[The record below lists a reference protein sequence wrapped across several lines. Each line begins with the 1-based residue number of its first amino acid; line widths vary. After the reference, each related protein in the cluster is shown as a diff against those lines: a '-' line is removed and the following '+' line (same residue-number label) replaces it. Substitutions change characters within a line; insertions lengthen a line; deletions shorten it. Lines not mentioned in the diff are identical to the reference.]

1 MMCRC
6 ALACCLLVI
15 AFAQVDSEA
24 GASNSA
30 DVAFHFSKQLYNVSI
45 PENSVAKTYATQ
57 TPGSELM
64 GIRLPP
70 NTFSDIRYRIVEGD
84 KDKFFKA
91 EHRIVGDFCFLFI
104 RIKTGN
110 NDVLNRERKDK
121 YILQVRAT
129 ASIKEGKQKVQ
140 YTSDTT
146 VVVTVLDTNDLTPL
160 FYPTEYNATV
170 FEDTPVHQSILK
182 VIAEDADLGKNGE
195 IYYSFIEETD
205 KFAIHPMSG
214 IISLSRPLRYNEGTY
229 HELTVLAQDRGAL
242 TKHGGMFSKA
252 KVRIRV
258 KKVNFFAPE
267 IRIRNHPQIV
277 ENSNADIYAIVNV
290 SDRDSGIHGEIA
302 SLDIVDGDPDGHFRI
317 RPTRQKGEYN
327 IEVLKLL
334 DRETTPQGYVL
345 QLRASDR
352 GIPPRE
358 SYKSV
363 SVKLTDLNDNAPVFN
378 KEIYDVKVKE
388 TAPVN
393 TPLIRLKVTDAD
405 EGKNAQ
411 VFLEIVGGNEGGE
424 FSINPETGM
433 LYTAVLLDA
442 ENKQFYSLTVSAIDQ
457 GNAGTRKQSSAKVKI
472 YVEDANDNDP
482 IFEKSEVTVWIDEN
496 MPAGTSVTTVHAKD
510 RDRGE
515 NAYISY
521 LIVNLNKVPFE
532 IDHFSGIIKTN
543 QLLDYESMRREYIL
557 RVRASDWGLP
567 YRRQTEMQ
575 LTVKVKDI
583 NDNRPQFEKVDCV
596 GHVPRYVPIGTEI
609 ITLSA
614 IDFDAGNIISY
625 RIVSGNEDGCF
636 SIDATSGTITVSCD
650 LNDIRV
656 SERELNVTA
665 TDNTH
670 FADIARVRF
679 KLVNAKR
686 NTVASG
692 KLLSDDTGAFDCKD
706 TGVAR
711 RLTEVLADAEDNNK
725 PLAQEEF
732 PMMPTR
738 YGQNVHS
745 PEFIDFPV
753 EIKVNESVA
762 LGTTLVVLKARDR
775 DLGYNGKL
783 IYGISGGDIHSQ
795 FCLDME
801 TGELKVIGY
810 LDREREYE
818 YFLNVT
824 VYDLG
829 KPQKSSSRVLP
840 ITVLDVNDN
849 APKFEKA
856 LASFRVTENALNGTA
871 IFRANATD
879 ADEGDNAKV
888 TYSLVTDTRDFHV
901 DKTTG
906 VLTVSNILDR
916 ERQDLYELRI
926 RATDGGGKGP
936 DNPPL
941 YSEALVRISIDDIND
956 NAPKFSLPNYTV
968 KIREDIPRGT
978 VVAVVTAS
986 DPDLGPEGEVLY
998 SLEDSDSD
1006 GTFKIDRLSGT
1017 IRTTKPL
1024 DFEERQVH
1032 SLIVFASDKGNPS
1045 MSSEATVTINVVD
1058 VNENM
1063 HAPQFSDF
1071 VLTGEVKENKPV
1083 GSFVM
1088 QVNATDMDPPG
1099 GDSNVE
1105 YSIRGGDGIGIF
1117 TIDNQGRD
1125 LFLLNLNLF
1134 QLCSIINLVMKVRRR
1149 IVFGIRYAMF
1159 CNGKPIHLIVNN

>member
-1 MMCRC
+1 MMHRC
-6 ALACCLLVI
+6 VLACCLLVI

-24 GASNSA
+24 GESAAAA
-30 DVAFHFSKQLYNVSI
+30 DVSFHFSKQLYNVSI

-64 GIRLPP
+64 GIRLPSP
-70 NTFSDIRYRIVEGD
+70 NTFADIRYKIIEGD

-121 YILQVRAT
+121 YVLQVRAT

-146 VVVTVLDTNDLTPL
+146 VVVTVLDTNDLSPL
-160 FYPTEYNATV
+160 FYPIEYNATV

-182 VIAEDADLGKNGE
+182 VVAEDADLGRNGE
-195 IYYSFIEETD
+195 IYYSFVEDTD
-205 KFAIHPMSG
+205 MFAIHPMTG
-214 IISLSRPLRYNEGTY
+214 VISLSRPLRYNEGTY
-229 HELTVLAQDRGAL
+229 QELTVFAQDRGVRFN
-242 TKHGGMFSKA
+242 HGGMFSKA

-267 IRIRNHPQIV
+267 IRIRRHPQIV

-302 SLDIVDGDPDGHFRI
+302 SLEIVDGDPDGHFRI
-317 RPTRQKGEYN
+317 RPARQKGEYN

-345 QLRASDR
+345 QLRATDK
-352 GIPPRE
+352 GIPPRD

-363 SVKLTDLNDNAPVFN
+363 PVQLTDLNDNAPVFN
-378 KEIYDVKVKE
+378 KEIYDVRVPE

-411 VFLEIVGGNEGGE
+411 VFLEIVGGNEGME

-433 LYTAVLLDA
+433 LYTAKPLDA

-457 GNAGTRKQSSAKVKI
+457 GNAATRKQSSAKVKI
-472 YVEDANDNDP
+472 YVEDTNDNDP

-496 MPAGTSVTTVHAKD
+496 MPPGTSVTTVHAKD

-521 LIVNLNKVPFE
+521 LIANLNKVPFE
-532 IDHFSGIIKTN
+532 IDHFSGIIKTT
-543 QLLDYESMRREYIL
+543 QLLDYESMRREYVL
-557 RVRASDWGLP
+557 RIRASDWGLP

-575 LTVKVKDI
+575 LTVKVKEV

-596 GHVPRYVPIGTEI
+596 GHVPRYVPIGSEI

-614 IDFDAGNIISY
+614 IDFDAGSIISY

-636 SIDATSGTITVSCD
+636 SIDVTSGTISVSCD

-656 SERELNVTA
+656 GERELNVTA

-686 NTVASG
+686 NTIASG

-711 RLTEVLADAEDNNK
+711 RLTEVLADSEDNNK

-762 LGTTLVVLKARDR
+762 LGTTLVKLKARDR

-810 LDREREYE
+810 LDRERENE

-849 APKFEKA
+849 APKFEKT

-888 TYSLVTDTRDFHV
+888 TYTLVTDTKDFHV

-906 VLTVSNILDR
+906 VLTVSNSLDR
-916 ERQDLYELRI
+916 ERQNLYELRI

-956 NAPKFSLPNYTV
+956 NAPKFSLPNYSV
-968 KIREDIPRGT
+968 KTREDIPKGT

-986 DPDLGPEGEVLY
+986 DPDLGPEGEVVY

-1032 SLIVFASDKGNPS
+1032 SLVVFASDKGNPS
-1045 MSSEATVTINVVD
+1045 LSSEATVTVNVVD

-1071 VLTGEVKENKPV
+1071 VLTGKVRENQPV

-1088 QVNATDMDPPG
+1088 QVNATDQDPPG

-1117 TIDNQGRD
+1117 SIDNQGR
-1125 LFLLNLNLF
+1125 
-1134 QLCSIINLVMKVRRR
+1134 V
-1149 IVFGIRYAMF
+1149 
-1159 CNGKPIHLIVNN
+1159 